1 MDLAIFRKT
10 IWVILTPLALILT
23 GCGAGNKATVTGKVT
38 LGGKAVETGF
48 VTFFPEDNRGSPIT
62 VEIVQGQYT
71 IEDLVPGKKRIYVNV
86 TERVESGPDETATS
100 RRESNAER
108 LAGSKKRQTL
118 SKQPAPAKI
127 DGNNKIVTIGSG
139 SQQIDIPLEKHTGK

>member
-1 MDLAIFRKT
+1 MNKAVLKNAV
-10 IWVILTPLALILT
+10 WVILTLLVLMPA
-23 GCGAGNKATVTGKVT
+23 GCGGNKATVTGKVT

-48 VTFFPEDNRGSPIT
+48 VTFFPEDNRGTPIT

-118 SKQPAPAKI
+118 SKQPAPAKL
-127 DGNNKIVTIGSG
+127 DGNNKIVTIGTG